1 MRRFLTRH
9 LRYSRPNH
17 DYQLSQMVLSLVY
30 PIILGLDRF
39 ETASLLPSD
48 STFQY
53 LTGLP
58 GFLVIP
64 IRKAGADFYCRPTP
78 ISGNNY
84 TESMIT
90 YCSGSFTNPII
101 ARD

>member
-1 MRRFLTRH
+1 
-9 LRYSRPNH
+9 
-17 DYQLSQMVLSLVY
+17 
-30 PIILGLDRF
+30 
-39 ETASLLPSD
+39 
-48 STFQY
+48 